1 MSSRRLIVL
10 AFVLLIAA
18 LTFLVSREVGLAILL
33 LPLAVCWSGRAARR

>member
-18 LTFLVSREVGLAILL
+18 LTFFVSREIGLTILL
-33 LPLAVCWSGRAARR
+33 LPMAVCWSGRTARR